1 MAASKPNLDLI
12 LAIINEV
19 LDESGREAVVV
30 AHPATLLVGDLG
42 LDSLDLAVL
51 MVKVESK
58 TGIDVFADG
67 MVTTIGEILEK
78 IDV

>member
-1 MAASKPNLDLI
+1 MAASKRNLDLI

-30 AHPATLLVGDLG
+30 VHPATLLVGDLG